1 MALNLK
7 MVKTDSLAVPG
18 SNQERRWDDR
28 SCRKTGSVTLIS
40 GSVTVISGHERL
52 GRTVTKPDRR
62 RRKVLKQ
69 FFVSSAP
76 FTKAALLRERA
87 VSCFSNH
94 PQLACWDSMVVAW
107 KSTGSGRDSCS

>member
-7 MVKTDSLAVPG
+7 MIKTNILAVPE
-18 SNQERRWDDR
+18 SNLEKRWDDR

-40 GSVTVISGHERL
+40 GSVTVKSGHERL
-52 GRTVTKPDRR
+52 GRTVTESYRR
-62 RRKVLKQ
+62 RRRVLKQ
-69 FFVSSAP
+69 FFISSTP
-76 FTKAALLRERA
+76 FVEAALLRKRA

-107 KSTGSGRDSCS
+107 KNTGSGRDSCS